1 MPKYFNFTVNGYTLY
16 FTSKCIVE
24 AMHAHASDSKLTERG
39 SAKFWV
45 FPGGGSRLQNRG
57 ALSNKDIADIQRFIV
72 NNYEKMFEVWK
83 EYCDRAGEPVTFMN
97 K

>member
-1 MPKYFNFTVNGYTLY
+1 MPKYFDFTVRGYTLY

-45 FPGGGSRLQNRG
+45 FPDGSSRLQNRG
-57 ALSNKDIADIQRFIV
+57 VLSDRDIVELQEFIAD
-72 NNYEKMFEVWK
+72 NYEKMIAMWK
-83 EYCDRAGEPVTFMN
+83 AHCDRAGEPTTFMN
-97 K
+97 R